1 MTLHSRLTLARS
13 LLTASAAALLL
24 SGCLSFGGKTP
35 ESLLTLSTAATPP
48 PANMPRAGTTAT
60 SLTVLIPNTPQK
72 LRTPRVPVQTGA
84 TAIAYVKDAVWVEP
98 PARLFQRLLSE
109 TIAARG
115 NRLVLDESQYV
126 TGPGEL
132 LSGELTEFGVNADR
146 MEVVVVYQALRLQRD
161 GNGVI
166 QQRFEAREPVSAI
179 EPALVGA
186 ALNSAANKVAGDVAA
201 WVGQ

>member
-1 MTLHSRLTLARS
+1 MSLPPR
-13 LLTASAAALLL
+13 LLTVSAAALLL

-35 ESLLTLSTAATPP
+35 DSLLTLTTAVTPM
-48 PANMPRAGTTAT
+48 PAGTPRTGTTA
-60 SLTVLIPNTPQK
+60 SALTVLIPNTPQK

-84 TAIAYVKDAVWVEP
+84 IAIAYVKDAVWVEP

-115 NRLVLDESQYV
+115 SRLVLDESQYV

-132 LSGELTEFGVNADR
+132 LSGELTEFGVDADR
-146 MEVVVVYQALRLQRD
+146 LEVVVVYQALRLQRD

-186 ALNSAANKVAGDVAA
+186 ALNSAANKVAGDVAG
-201 WVGQ
+201 WVAE

>member
-1 MTLHSRLTLARS
+1 MRLKFAAFALLPIGLALSACVSFGAAPPASLLNLTADRAPTPGDGARS
-13 LLTASAAALLL
+13 SAVAD
-24 SGCLSFGGKTP
+24 T
-35 ESLLTLSTAATPP
+35 
-48 PANMPRAGTTAT
+48 
-60 SLTVLIPNTPQK
+60 LTVLIPTVPQA

-186 ALNSAANKVAGDVAA
+186 ALNSAANKVAGDVAG